1 MLNGIFFRFM
11 KLICK
16 KAIIAIAL
24 YIAGVLCLT
33 GCTNHQSLTDKK
45 NPLFESIAPAV
56 SGVSFVN
63 TITTND
69 TFNLLSFEYI
79 YIGGGVGVGDFNTDG
94 LPDLFFVGNM
104 VPSKLYINKGDLK
117 FEDITVQAGIKVTGF
132 PFGVSVA
139 DVNADGLPDIYL
151 SMGGAVHK
159 GEYKNQLFIN
169 QGLDKNNIPQF
180 KQQAEDYGLSE
191 PGITIQSVFFDY
203 DHDGDLDV
211 YEVTGGGYDRSPIV
225 PYPIRKDGSAK
236 NTDRLYRND
245 FDSLQRHPV
254 FTNVSKQAGILEE
267 GYGLGIS
274 VLDINEDG
282 WPDVYVTNDYLSN
295 DLLYINNKDGSFSE
309 QASKYFNH
317 TSHFAM
323 GNDVGDINN
332 DGLMDIVAVDM
343 LPDKRKDRMQ
353 MLGVNNYDKFY
364 FAQSQGY
371 LNQYMRNTLQLN
383 MGQGKFSEIGQM
395 AGMFKTSWSW
405 APLFADFDN
414 DGYQDLFITNG
425 FGKDVTDLD
434 FVKFRTDMSA
444 YTNTN
449 DKKVQADL
457 QLSKA
462 LNDRPG
468 IKSHPYLYHNNQDNT
483 FKDMSTDWGFDESLY
498 SNGAAY
504 VDLDNDGDLDI
515 VTNNIDAPSHIYK
528 NTVNNTG
535 KASNHN
541 FLRVQLQ
548 GAVKNKFAT
557 GSTIKIAYGGN
568 IQSRFLS
575 PVRGFESTVEQL
587 AHFGLGQITEVDT
600 LEVVWPD
607 GKRTIVANL
616 KANIT
621 LKINY
626 DSISFT
632 APLEKKSPQ
641 KQLFS
646 ALSPGSLGINY
657 KDKHADF
664 IDFNYERLIPRK
676 YSENGQSLAVADVNG
691 DGLEDFFVG
700 GAFQQTGKVYTQQA
714 SGRFVPE
721 NISKFSDG
729 CVDAGAVFFDADDDG
744 DADLY
749 VASGGNQF
757 TAGNAKYQDRLYK
770 NNGKGSFSIDTAAL
784 PVMIESSSC
793 VVAADYDQDGDLDL
807 FVGGG
812 VKPGFYPQHARSY
825 LLRNDKGIFADV
837 TETVAAG
844 LQNIGIVTAA
854 LWTDID
860 NDNKPDL
867 LITGEWMPIVVYI
880 NKGNKLQN
888 MTTAAGLG
896 ESNGLWQSLV
906 AGDFDN
912 DGDTDYIAGNWG
924 LNSPFTCSKK
934 QPMTICYPDFDK
946 NETID
951 PVISYYED
959 GVNYPAVSL
968 DYITE
973 QIPGLKK
980 KFLHYSDYADAPTDE
995 IMKSLKTTALPRL
1008 YCNMLCSVFIENEGN
1023 GKLKISSLPSAA
1035 QVAPLFGMVAMDIN
1049 DDGNL
1054 DLLGVGNFY
1063 WTDVVIGKYDALKGL
1078 TMLGDG
1084 KGNFSAMPLAKS
1096 GFIVDADAR
1105 ALARIE
1111 TKQHQSVFIVA
1122 QVLDSLVMFKQQ
1134 PFAKQKTINPQKAES
1149 YAMVGLAGDKK
1160 RKSELTYGSGYHS
1173 QSSRSVVVTSAVKSL
1188 DFYDSKGIRTRT
1200 IKF

>member
-1 MLNGIFFRFM
+1 MLNGIFFRIM
-11 KLICK
+11 KLNYI
-16 KAIIAIAL
+16 KAVISIAL
-24 YIAGVLCLT
+24 YIAGVTCLT
-33 GCTNHQSLTDKK
+33 GCINSQSGNERK
-45 NPLFESIAPAV
+45 NALFESIEPAV
-56 SGVSFVN
+56 SGVSFTN
-63 TITTND
+63 RITTND
-69 TFNLLSFEYI
+69 TFNLLTFEYI
-79 YIGGGVGVGDFNTDG
+79 YIGGGVGIGDFNMDD
-94 LPDLFFVGNM
+94 LPDVFFVGNM
-104 VPSKLYINKGDLK
+104 VPSKLYLNKGGLK
-117 FEDITVQAGIKVTGF
+117 FEDITIPAGIKVTGF

-169 QGLDKNNIPQF
+169 QGLDKNDIPQF
-180 KQQAEDYGLSE
+180 KQQAKAYGLAE

-211 YEVTGGGYDRSPIV
+211 YEATGGGYDRSPIV

-245 FDSLQRHPV
+245 FDSVKRHPV

-282 WPDVYVTNDYLSN
+282 WPDIYVTNDYLSN
-295 DLLYINNKDGSFSE
+295 DLLYINKKDGSFSE
-309 QASKYFNH
+309 EASKYFNH

-371 LNQYMRNTLQLN
+371 QNQYMRNTLQLN

-395 AGMFKTSWSW
+395 AGMYKTSWSW

-425 FGKDVTDLD
+425 FGKNVTDLD

-468 IKSHPYLYHNNQDNT
+468 IKSHPYLYRNNQDNT
-483 FKDMSTDWGFDESLY
+483 FNDMSKDWGFDESLY

-528 NTVNNTG
+528 NTLNNKG
-535 KASNHN
+535 MFSDHN
-541 FLRVQLQ
+541 FLRIQLQ
-548 GAVKNKFAT
+548 GSAKNRFAT
-557 GSTIKIAYGGN
+557 GSTIKIAYQGN
-568 IQSRFLS
+568 NQSRFLS

-587 AHFGLGQITEVDT
+587 VHFGLGHTAKVDT
-600 LEVVWPD
+600 IEVVWPD
-607 GKRTIVANL
+607 GKRTIVANV
-616 KANIT
+616 KANMS

-626 DSISFT
+626 DSCFFE
-632 APLEKKSPQ
+632 APSGGK
-641 KQLFS
+641 
-646 ALSPGSLGINY
+646 SPGSQFFSTVSPALLGINH

-700 GAFQQTGKVYTQQA
+700 GAFQQTGKIFTQQTL
-714 SGRFVPE
+714 GKFMPE

-729 CVDAGAVFFDADDDG
+729 CVDSGAVFFDADDDG
-744 DADLY
+744 DEDLY

-770 NNGKGSFSIDTAAL
+770 NNGKGNFTIDTAAL

-793 VVAADYDQDGDLDL
+793 VVAADYDNDGDLDL

-812 VKPGFYPQHARSY
+812 VRPGFYPQHAKSY
-825 LLRNDKGIFADV
+825 LLRNDKGVFTDV
-837 TETVAAG
+837 TETVAPG
-844 LQNIGIVTAA
+844 LQNIGIVTSA

-880 NKGNKLQN
+880 NKGNKLRN
-888 MTTAAGLG
+888 NTTEAGLG

-924 LNSPFTCSKK
+924 LNSPYKCTKA
-934 QPMTICYPDFDK
+934 QPMSICYPDFDK
-946 NETID
+946 NEAID
-951 PVISYYED
+951 PIISYYED
-959 GVNYPAVSL
+959 DVNYPVVSL

-973 QIPGLKK
+973 QLPVLKK

-995 IMKSLKTTALPRL
+995 ILKSFKTTALPTL
-1008 YCNMLCSVFIENEGN
+1008 YCNMLSSVFIENKGN
-1023 GKLKISSLPSAA
+1023 GKLGINILPLTA
-1035 QVAPLFGMVAMDIN
+1035 QVAPLFGMMTMDIN
-1049 DDGNL
+1049 NDGNL
-1054 DLLGVGNFY
+1054 DLVAVGNFY

-1084 KGNFSAMPLAKS
+1084 KGNFKAMSLSKS
-1096 GFIVDADAR
+1096 GFIVDHDAR
-1105 ALARIE
+1105 ALVRVE
-1111 TKQHQSVFIVA
+1111 TKQHQSVFVVS
-1122 QVLDSLVMFKQQ
+1122 QVLDSLGVFKQQ
-1134 PFAKQKTINPQKAES
+1134 SSTKQKTINPRKTEV
-1149 YAMVGLAGDKK
+1149 YAMADMGGNRK
-1160 RKSELTYGSGYHS
+1160 RKIELGYGSGYHS
-1173 QSSRSVVVTSAVKSL
+1173 QSSRSVVVDGPMKL
-1188 DFYDSKGIRTRT
+1188 IDFYDGNGIITRT
-1200 IKF
+1200 VKF